1 MQIQPTQPV
10 EVVLKFG
17 ESNLPCNLVELT
29 DKEMVLTGTEFI
41 DKGTAVT
48 FKSQYFRGDAAI
60 NQVNY
65 NHYQF
70 TYTLA
75 IDKIKYQ
82 PGFLVNTKL

>member
-1 MQIQPTQPV
+1 MQIRPTQPV

-17 ESNLPCNLVELT
+17 ETNLSCDLVELSEG
-29 DKEMVLTGTEFI
+29 EMVLIGTEFI
-41 DKGTAVT
+41 DKGTVVG
-48 FKSQYFRGDAAI
+48 FKSKYFRGEATI
-60 NQVNY
+60 VLVQY

-70 TYTLA
+70 TYNLA